1 MNASVEKRFLLFF
14 SFVWARWWYLACV
27 CVCACVHVRRWT
39 HSIHAK
45 NGWLFFF
52 SLPDVAAIC
61 SGNSSVS
68 ATMTVALLK
77 SPFLFYGLR
86 YRAYSLFF
94 SLCLFDLCFVS
105 VLSFRLWLEVFLF
118 CFHGAPHSLCV
129 TSPLLF
135 SFDCRFSF
143 LFCFFVCCCC
153 FWFFLYAPSQRCFI
167 VRYWSF
173 GFFFSFNNSLLRTRK

>member
-1 MNASVEKRFLLFF
+1 M
-14 SFVWARWWYLACV
+14 
-27 CVCACVHVRRWT
+27 CVHVRRWT

-52 SLPDVAAIC
+52 FSLSDVAAIC

-94 SLCLFDLCFVS
+94 FFRFAFLICALSLFCLSGCDLRFFFFFLFSWSSAFSLCYIPPLTFSLRLPLFFPL
-105 VLSFRLWLEVFLF
+105 LLF
-118 CFHGAPHSLCV
+118 CLL
-129 TSPLLF
+129 LLF
-135 SFDCRFSF
+135 
-143 LFCFFVCCCC
+143 LV
-153 FWFFLYAPSQRCFI
+153 
-167 VRYWSF
+167 
-173 GFFFSFNNSLLRTRK
+173 FFFCTHPASDVSLFATGLFFFFF

>member
-1 MNASVEKRFLLFF
+1 M
-14 SFVWARWWYLACV
+14 
-27 CVCACVHVRRWT
+27 CVHVRRWT

-52 SLPDVAAIC
+52 FSLSDVAAIC

-94 SLCLFDLCFVS
+94 FFRFAFLICALSLFCLSGCDLRFFFFFFFVFMELRILF
-105 VLSFRLWLEVFLF
+105 VLHPPPYFFPSIAAFLSSFAFLF
-118 CFHGAPHSLCV
+118 CL
-129 TSPLLF
+129 LLF
-135 SFDCRFSF
+135 
-143 LFCFFVCCCC
+143 LFFFFFFVRTQPAMFHCSLLV
-153 FWFFLYAPSQRCFI
+153 FFF
-167 VRYWSF
+167 F
-173 GFFFSFNNSLLRTRK
+173 FFFSFSNSLLRTRK

>member
-1 MNASVEKRFLLFF
+1 M
-14 SFVWARWWYLACV
+14 
-27 CVCACVHVRRWT
+27 CVHVRRWT

-52 SLPDVAAIC
+52 FSLSDVAAIC

-94 SLCLFDLCFVS
+94 FFRFAFLICALSLFCLSGCDLRFFFFFLFSWSSAFSLCYIPPPPYFFPS
-105 VLSFRLWLEVFLF
+105 IAAFLSSFAFL
-118 CFHGAPHSLCV
+118 
-129 TSPLLF
+129 
-135 SFDCRFSF
+135 
-143 LFCFFVCCCC
+143 FVCCCFC
-153 FWFFLYAPSQRCFI
+153 FFFFFF
-167 VRYWSF
+167 VRTQPAMFHCSLLVF
-173 GFFFSFNNSLLRTRK
+173 FFFFFSFSNSLLRTRK

>member
-129 TSPLLF
+129 TSPPTFFLRLPLFFPLLLF
-135 SFDCRFSF
+135 CLLSLF
-143 LFCFFVCCCC
+143 LVFLVRTQPAMLHCSLLV
-153 FWFFLYAPSQRCFI
+153 FWFFF
-167 VRYWSF
+167 
-173 GFFFSFNNSLLRTRK
+173 